1 MVMKKMDFEIAV
13 LGGGPAGYVAA
24 VRASQLGA
32 SVALIE
38 EKELGGVCLNRGCI
52 PTKALL
58 KTGEAFQVIKSS
70 KEYGI
75 ESSIQSINWAAAV
88 ERKNRVVKN
97 LNMGLEQMLLA
108 KGITIIKGRGIVEN
122 KNRLIVRNEDKSV
135 EVNCNK
141 LILTTGARPMVPNIK
156 GIDLEGVLT
165 SNEAINLNDLPGSM
179 MIVGGGVIG
188 LEFASMLN
196 SLGVKITVVEL
207 LDRILPTE
215 DEEVAAELQK
225 IMKRRGISFKLS
237 ASVNK
242 IEKNAEGLNVT
253 YTVDDKINVQL
264 CDKVLVAAGR
274 KLNSDI
280 FENLSL
286 EIKNGTIVV
295 NESMETNR
303 KGVYA
308 AGDLTGGKLV
318 AHLAFMEGKTAAE
331 NALGIH
337 SKVNYMAVPTCVY
350 TNPEVASVGF
360 TENGARQ
367 AGIDVK
373 VGRFNFRNN
382 GRALTLGEREGFVKI
397 VVDQEN
403 TIIGGQIL
411 GFNSSELISEIT
423 LAITLKAKADV
434 LANMIHPHP
443 ALSEAIWEACSDVIG
458 FPIHKL

>member
-1 MVMKKMDFEIAV
+1 MKKMDFEIAI
-13 LGGGPAGYVAA
+13 LGGGPAGYIAA
-24 VRASQLGA
+24 IRASQLGA

-38 EKELGGVCLNRGCI
+38 EREIGGVCLNRGCI

-58 KTGEAFQVIKSS
+58 KTGEAVQAIKNS

-75 ESSIQSINWAAAV
+75 ESSIQSINWDVAV
-88 ERKNRVVKN
+88 DRKNRVVRN

-108 KGITIIKGRGIVEN
+108 KGVTILKGRGIVEN
-122 KNRLIVRNEDKSV
+122 KNRLIVRTEDKSV
-135 EVNCNK
+135 EVNCTK
-141 LILTTGARPMVPNIK
+141 MILATGAKPMLPNIK
-156 GIDLEGVLT
+156 GIESKGVIT
-165 SNEAINLNDLPGSM
+165 SNEAIDMKDLPSSM

-207 LDRILPTE
+207 LEKILPNE
-215 DEEVAAELQK
+215 DEEIAKELQK
-225 IMKRRGISFKLS
+225 NLKRQGISFKLS
-237 ASVNK
+237 ANVDK
-242 IEKNAEGLNVT
+242 IEKTVEGLEIT
-253 YTVDDKINVQL
+253 YSVGDKVNVQA
-264 CDKVLVAAGR
+264 CEKVLIAVGR

-280 FENLSL
+280 FENLSV
-286 EIKNGTIVV
+286 EIKNGSVVV
-295 NESMETNR
+295 NDSMETNI

-308 AGDLTGGKLV
+308 AGDITGGKLV

-337 SKVNYMAVPTCVY
+337 SKVNYNAVPTCVY
-350 TNPEVASVGF
+350 TNPEVASVGM
-360 TENGARQ
+360 TEQAARQ

-397 VVDQEN
+397 VVDQDN

-411 GFNSSELISEIT
+411 GVNSSELISEIT
-423 LAITLKAKADV
+423 LAITLKAKADI

-443 ALSEAIWEACSDVIG
+443 GLNEAIWEACLDATG
-458 FPIHKL
+458 FPMHKL

>member
-1 MVMKKMDFEIAV
+1 MKKMDFEIAI

-38 EKELGGVCLNRGCI
+38 EKEIGGVCLNRGCI

-58 KTGEAFQVIKSS
+58 KAGETVQVIKKS

-75 ESSIQSINWAAAV
+75 ECSIQNINWEVAV

-97 LNMGLEQMLLA
+97 LNAGLEQMLLA

-122 KNRLIVRNEDKSV
+122 KNRLIVRTEDKSV

-141 LILTTGARPMVPNIK
+141 LILTTGAKPMMPNIE

-165 SNEAINLNDLPGSM
+165 SNEAINMKDLPGSM
-179 MIVGGGVIG
+179 MIVGGGVSG

-207 LDRILPTE
+207 LDRILPNE

-237 ASVNK
+237 AKVNK
-242 IEKNAEGLNVT
+242 IEKTNEGLDVT
-253 YTVDDKINVQL
+253 YTVDDKMNVQL
-264 CDKVLVAAGR
+264 CDKVLVAVGR

-286 EIKNGTIVV
+286 EIKNGAIVV

-308 AGDLTGGKLV
+308 AGDLVGGKLV

-337 SKVNYMAVPTCVY
+337 SKVNYMAVPACVY

-360 TENGARQ
+360 TENGAKQ

-423 LAITLKAKADV
+423 LAITLKAKADI

-443 ALSEAIWEACSDVIG
+443 GLSEAIWEACSDAIG

>member
-141 LILTTGARPMVPNIK
+141 LILTTGARPMIPNIK

>member
-443 ALSEAIWEACSDVIG
+443 ALNEAIWEACSDAIG

>member
-1 MVMKKMDFEIAV
+1 MKKMDFEIAV

-38 EKELGGVCLNRGCI
+38 ERELGGVCLNRGCI
-52 PTKALL
+52 PTKSLL
-58 KTGEAFQVIKSS
+58 KTGEVFQVIKSS

-141 LILTTGARPMVPNIK
+141 LILTTGARPMIPNIK

-443 ALSEAIWEACSDVIG
+443 ALNEAIWEACSDAIG

>member
-1 MVMKKMDFEIAV
+1 MKKMDFEIAI

-38 EKELGGVCLNRGCI
+38 EKEIGGVCLNRGCI

-58 KTGEAFQVIKSS
+58 KAGETVQVIKKS

-75 ESSIQSINWAAAV
+75 ECSIQNINWEVAV

-97 LNMGLEQMLLA
+97 LNAGLEQMLLA

-122 KNRLIVRNEDKSV
+122 KNRLIVRTEDKSV

-141 LILTTGARPMVPNIK
+141 LILTTGAKPMMPNIE

-165 SNEAINLNDLPGSM
+165 SNEAINMKDLPGSM

-207 LDRILPTE
+207 LDRILPNE

-237 ASVNK
+237 AKVNK
-242 IEKNAEGLNVT
+242 IEKTNEGLDVT
-253 YTVDDKINVQL
+253 YTVDDKMNVQL
-264 CDKVLVAAGR
+264 CDKVLVAVGR

-286 EIKNGTIVV
+286 EIKNGAIVV

-308 AGDLTGGKLV
+308 AGDLVGGKLV

-337 SKVNYMAVPTCVY
+337 SKVNYMAVPACVY

-360 TENGARQ
+360 TENGAKQ

-423 LAITLKAKADV
+423 LAITLKAKADI

-443 ALSEAIWEACSDVIG
+443 GLSEAIWEACSDAIG

>member
-1 MVMKKMDFEIAV
+1 MKKMDFEIVV
-13 LGGGPAGYVAA
+13 LGGGPAGYMAA
-24 VRASQLGA
+24 IRASQLGA

-38 EKELGGVCLNRGCI
+38 EKEIGGVCLNKGCI

-58 KTGEAFQVIKSS
+58 KTGEIAQIIKSS

-75 ESSIQSINWAAAV
+75 ESSIQNIDWGAAV

-97 LNMGLEQMLLA
+97 LNIGLEQMLLT
-108 KGITIIKGRGIVEN
+108 KGITIIKGRGIIEN

-141 LILTTGARPMVPNIK
+141 LILATGAKPMLPNIK
-156 GIDLEGVLT
+156 GIDLEGVIT
-165 SNEAINLNDLPGSM
+165 SNEAINLKILPASM
-179 MIVGGGVIG
+179 IIVGGGVIG

-207 LDRILPTE
+207 LDVILPNE
-215 DEEVAAELQK
+215 DEEMTKELQK
-225 IMKRRGISFKLS
+225 ILKRQSISFKFS
-237 ASVNK
+237 ANVDK
-242 IEKNAEGLNVT
+242 IEKTVEGLEVT
-253 YTVDDKINVQL
+253 YIIDDKINVQT
-264 CDKVLVAAGR
+264 CDKVLIAAGR

-286 EIKNGTIVV
+286 EIKNGAIVV

-308 AGDLTGGKLV
+308 AGDLIGGKLV
-318 AHLAFMEGKTAAE
+318 AHLAFIEGKTATE

-337 SKVNYMAVPTCVY
+337 SKVNYLAVPTCVY
-350 TNPEVASVGF
+350 TNPEMASVGL
-360 TENGARQ
+360 TENAARQ

-382 GRALTLGEREGFVKI
+382 GRALTLGEREGFVKV

-411 GFNSSELISEIT
+411 GINSSELISEIT
-423 LAITLKAKADV
+423 LAITLKAKADI

-443 ALSEAIWEACSDVIG
+443 GLNEAIWEACSDAIG